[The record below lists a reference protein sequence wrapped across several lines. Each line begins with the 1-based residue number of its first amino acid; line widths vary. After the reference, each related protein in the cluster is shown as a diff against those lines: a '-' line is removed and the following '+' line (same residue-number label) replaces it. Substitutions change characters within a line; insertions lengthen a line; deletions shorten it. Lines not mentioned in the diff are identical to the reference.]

1 MSKKLL
7 LATVGL
13 VIGLQSATGLAAS
26 IKSAEA
32 AIAGKDYAKAL
43 EELQPLVKEGNA
55 DATNLMGRLY
65 ENGWGVQTDIEQ
77 AKTYYNRGARTGHI
91 ASVNS
96 LRALKNKDYK
106 IELDNLLPQAEA
118 GNANAQNRVGEM
130 FEFGHGAKRNPEKA
144 FQFYQQAADQGLVA
158 AQHNL
163 GRSFNFG
170 TGTSQDF
177 VEAEKWYLQ
186 AAKQGY
192 TNSMFFLG
200 TLYSNGYGQDKSH
213 HSDIIAYAWMHNA
226 ALLGDG
232 TAASIESRLL
242 MKLEGTQL
250 TEAKD
255 LAAAYAEDY
264 VAPFKN

>member
-1 MSKKLL
+1 MSKKLF

-13 VIGLQSATGLAAS
+13 VLGLQSATGFAAS
-26 IKSAEA
+26 IQSVEA

-43 EELQPLVKEGNA
+43 EELKPLVKEGNA
-55 DATNLMGRLY
+55 DATNLMGKLY
-65 ENGWGVQTDIEQ
+65 ENGWGVPADVEQ

-91 ASVNS
+91 DSVNS

-130 FEFGHGAKRNPEKA
+130 LEFGYGAPRNPSKA
-144 FQFYQQAADQGLVA
+144 FDLYQQAADQGLVA

-163 GRSFNFG
+163 GRSYNFG
-170 TGTSQDF
+170 TGTEQNF
-177 VEAEKWYLQ
+177 VKAEKWYLQ

-226 ALLGDG
+226 AQLGDG

-242 MKLEGTQL
+242 MKLEGSQL
-250 TEAKD
+250 DEAKQ
-255 LAAAYAEDY
+255 LAEAYAADY
-264 VAPFKN
+264 VAPFK